1 MKYLLDTNIVS
12 ELMKPAPDPDVVDW
26 VNEHDADTVLCSMVL
41 SELAAGV
48 EALDEGKRKSAWKKE
63 LRFIQEDYAARIL
76 AFDEGA
82 AWEWARY
89 VRLARDAGF
98 SPPLLDSQIAATALA
113 WGLKVVS
120 RNEAD
125 FPLMEVVNPFG
136 S

>member
-12 ELMKPAPDPDVVDW
+12 ELMKAAPHPGVVDW
-26 VNEHDADTVLCSMVL
+26 VNAHDADTVLCSMVL
-41 SELAAGV
+41 SELASGV
-48 EALDEGKRKSAWKKE
+48 EAMDDGKRKSE
-63 LRFIQEDYAARIL
+63 LRREIRFIQEDYRERIL
-76 AFDEGA
+76 PFDEGA

-89 VRLARDAGF
+89 TRQVKDAGF

-120 RNEAD
+120 RNEDD
-125 FPLMEVVNPFG
+125 FPLLNVVNPFK